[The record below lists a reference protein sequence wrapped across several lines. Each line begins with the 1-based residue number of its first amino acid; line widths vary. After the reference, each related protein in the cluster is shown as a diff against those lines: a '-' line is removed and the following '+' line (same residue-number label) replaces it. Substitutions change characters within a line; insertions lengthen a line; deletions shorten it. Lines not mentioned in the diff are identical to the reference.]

1 MAVSGILCNFMV
13 MKYAK
18 MDSTPQNTPRDI
30 TDVFWYKKFELGRPE
45 IFSRMLTLSPSAPN
59 NSKGAFRYVLCNTS
73 IIRKI

>member
-13 MKYAK
+13 RKKAK

-45 IFSRMLTLSPSAPN
+45 IFSRMLTLSSSAPN
-59 NSKGAFRYVLCNTS
+59 ISKAAFRSVLRNTS